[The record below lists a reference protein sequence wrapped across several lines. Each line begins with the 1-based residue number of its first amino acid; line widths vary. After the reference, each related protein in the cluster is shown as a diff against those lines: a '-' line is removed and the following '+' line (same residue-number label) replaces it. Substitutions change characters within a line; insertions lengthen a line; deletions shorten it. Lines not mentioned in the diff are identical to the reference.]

1 MVAYMLVSHI
11 LLTSRPIHT
20 RIINTMPWGLRDA
33 TPGWS
38 LCFMTLPAICART
51 PTKARN
57 ALKNVIEQFIPEQAM
72 RLHPQMRCTSVFS
85 QVTFVLALSLGLRI
99 LQDESQNKLAGR
111 VGDCSSVFSAR
122 GEYEPSCHESS
133 TAYYLCTWREPK
145 WIRRSCE

>member
-1 MVAYMLVSHI
+1 MLVSHI

-99 LQDESQNKLAGR
+99 LQDESQNNLSSRAELVIAAAYFPHAGSMSR
-111 VGDCSSVFSAR
+111 HAMNRPQHAWRLSVYMERAQMD
-122 GEYEPSCHESS
+122 S
-133 TAYYLCTWREPK
+133 T
-145 WIRRSCE
+145 S